1 MDPRDRRHLDLART
15 SARMALDYRQSVLDW
30 RNDQKTIDAIAKR
43 VEEAS
48 EHLRRVSPAQQS
60 AMPEIPWKVAKG
72 IRDVLAHDYLRLDL
86 DVLEATLDDDV
97 PALVAAIDHAIG
109 P

>member
-1 MDPRDRRHLDLART
+1 
-15 SARMALDYRQSVLDW
+15 
-30 RNDQKTIDAIAKR
+30 
-43 VEEAS
+43 
-48 EHLRRVSPAQQS
+48 
-60 AMPEIPWKVAKG
+60 MPEIPWKVAKG